1 MATWRLQKWVRHTN
15 FFIQNTQMQ
24 QVMSFNRLDIFS
36 TKGLEAEA
44 ESLVEANTAEWLK
57 AILFKEVKRQFFA
70 IDRWVPKGNNCS
82 LFNLESNNK
91 SLQRASVKDTRRS
104 RSASIDAAKCQMQ
117 VRARIRN
124 TGHRSFVYSDIWQI
138 KKKKK

>member
-1 MATWRLQKWVRHTN
+1 
-15 FFIQNTQMQ
+15 MQ

-70 IDRWVPKGNNCS
+70 IDR
-82 LFNLESNNK
+82 
-91 SLQRASVKDTRRS
+91 
-104 RSASIDAAKCQMQ
+104 
-117 VRARIRN
+117 
-124 TGHRSFVYSDIWQI
+124 
-138 KKKKK
+138 